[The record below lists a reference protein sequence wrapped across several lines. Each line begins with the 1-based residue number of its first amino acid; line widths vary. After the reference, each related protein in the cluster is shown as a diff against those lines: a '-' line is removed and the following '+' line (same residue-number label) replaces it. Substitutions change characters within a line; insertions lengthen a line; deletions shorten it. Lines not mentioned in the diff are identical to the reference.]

1 LKLEVMGVKL
11 RTHRQVLRCQQT
23 QPWVYGVGKQLWLLG
38 NGPARL
44 FTRQVDAAGNSSD
57 RSELDLVQASAGEA
71 IEFSTNPLAPTL
83 IAQLPESSEVLYKPN
98 DCLWALWSREPG
110 TKFSRK
116 FDGSP
121 VVRWANR
128 FMDAANRQPKHRLRL

>member
-1 LKLEVMGVKL
+1 MGVKL

-23 QPWVYGVGKQLWLLG
+23 QPWVSGVGKQLWLLG

-44 FTRQVDAAGNSSD
+44 STRQVDAAGNSSD

-98 DCLWALWSREPG
+98 DCLWALWSRKAG

-116 FDGSP
+116 FDSSP
-121 VVRWANR
+121 VVRWANC